1 MTKKSKSFRAL
12 SSIMLGLVFLLNTAS
27 VFAVELNDIDSSADY
42 AKESIM
48 RLAEEGV
55 ISGDENRM
63 FNPQKTIKR
72 SEMVKMIVKSQGI
85 NTDNISPRPRFSD
98 VPQSHWAYKYVEAAY
113 REGIIQGTGNDKFNA
128 DKETTRQEMITM
140 FVRSLGE
147 AKRNI
152 KNVDQSYPS
161 IEKFR
166 DKSSIAVWAKDYVEF
181 GVANNIIEGYGE
193 AFGPNDYAQKQQV
206 AVVTDRFMI
215 NQDNI
220 KKTLDEL
227 SNVAQYPDL
236 YEALSVHLLGV
247 KGHVDSEIEVAISD
261 DYNNFQKTSIAMSG
275 VIDSPN
281 TEEVNFD
288 IDLDIAVSNPDG
300 SSHILS
306 AHTVLLDG
314 IYYAKYSH
322 EDSWI
327 VKTLAELE
335 EEGVQLN
342 SPQLVMDRAKEL
354 LSHYDNFEI
363 IQKENITVDEQTGT
377 AYYVTL
383 NEAGNNI
390 LFENM
395 NIAQKGISIEEF
407 FNNGHE
413 IDIMYLVNDSNQVI
427 YQEQILNG
435 TLFNEEV
442 QENMYIETLSKASFY
457 NMGEAIEIEAPQ
469 IEDSTIELSDSVRSI
484 EQK

>member
-1 MTKKSKSFRAL
+1 
-12 SSIMLGLVFLLNTAS
+12 
-27 VFAVELNDIDSSADY
+27 
-42 AKESIM
+42 
-48 RLAEEGV
+48 
-55 ISGDENRM
+55 
-63 FNPQKTIKR
+63 
-72 SEMVKMIVKSQGI
+72 
-85 NTDNISPRPRFSD
+85 
-98 VPQSHWAYKYVEAAY
+98 
-113 REGIIQGTGNDKFNA
+113 
-128 DKETTRQEMITM
+128 
-140 FVRSLGE
+140 
-147 AKRNI
+147 
-152 KNVDQSYPS
+152 
-161 IEKFR
+161 
-166 DKSSIAVWAKDYVEF
+166 
-181 GVANNIIEGYGE
+181 
-193 AFGPNDYAQKQQV
+193 
-206 AVVTDRFMI
+206 
-215 NQDNI
+215 
-220 KKTLDEL
+220 
-227 SNVAQYPDL
+227 
-236 YEALSVHLLGV
+236 
-247 KGHVDSEIEVAISD
+247 
-261 DYNNFQKTSIAMSG
+261 MSG

-288 IDLDIAVSNPDG
+288 IDLDMAVNNPDG
-300 SSHILS
+300 SSQILS

-327 VKTLAELE
+327 VKTLEELE